1 MIFPSSHS
9 LAEPEKKRVKYFIM
23 NLNIDSDTLCNSLCF
38 SSIQSHFIAL
48 AFSISQPNVLL
59 IKIHE
64 LCTTFNVSFLRH
76 LKKERLQLII
86 NLKRALR
93 VEYSKLELILG
104 CALFRNYVRL
114 PIFVSYRRKR
124 GLIAGHNNG
133 HEAHKYSEI
142 SFPRPDRN
150 EQPSKWASVSGRQIL
165 DFFPTFFSS

>member
-1 MIFPSSHS
+1 MKQISVNLWFFLLPIRWRSQK
-9 LAEPEKKRVKYFIM
+9 KKRVKYFIM

-38 SSIQSHFIAL
+38 SSFQSHFIAL

-142 SFPRPDRN
+142 SFPRPTEMNSHRN
-150 EQPSKWASVSGRQIL
+150 GRVWADGRY
-165 DFFPTFFSS
+165 